1 MGIVVSEK
9 QQRMK
14 EKKGIKEDGEE
25 KPAVSFWI
33 LREAFWGKE
42 HVKVEAYLP

>member
-1 MGIVVSEK
+1 MWEEINCV
-9 QQRMK
+9 
-14 EKKGIKEDGEE
+14 KEDGEE